1 MAKSLDYPGLRQQRR
16 FGAKAQLHEP
26 AKTQLPEPAE
36 NKDDIKQSFLASDI
50 IIRDSAG
57 EEVGSCECDVDLFNE
72 YDVEDKAKLSERISQ
87 VQMVTIVTRVTILFF
102 SSGAWLN
109 LLITAFVSVP
119 QPQLHQNE
127 RAKRKGRME
136 TD

>member
-16 FGAKAQLHEP
+16 FGAKTQLHEP

-87 VQMVTIVTRVTILFF
+87 VHSQADGYQSYSSDNFILFIWSLVEF
-102 SSGAWLN
+102 IDYSICFCAPT
-109 LLITAFVSVP
+109 ITSP
-119 QPQLHQNE
+119 E
-127 RAKRKGRME
+127 
-136 TD
+136 